1 MCWGNIFSQ
10 RKWKWIFAMQRKKP
24 STKMMR
30 CFVKCLFFLIWR
42 EEFQEKKIFS
52 SLVCIGKKAVLLV
65 LTVAFS
71 HGHYS
76 GPQAQFLPRRISY
89 LVNYM
94 LMYVLKISLYY
105 MCSTPCWV
113 EITADN
119 KGRKAKKI
127 NYHCCR
133 WEQIYNKLHLITTM
147 KLLKV

>member
-1 MCWGNIFSQ
+1 M
-10 RKWKWIFAMQRKKP
+10 
-24 STKMMR
+24 
-30 CFVKCLFFLIWR
+30 
-42 EEFQEKKIFS
+42 FS

-65 LTVAFS
+65 STVAFS
-71 HGHYS
+71 LGHYS

-119 KGRKAKKI
+119 KGRKAK
-127 NYHCCR
+127 
-133 WEQIYNKLHLITTM
+133 
-147 KLLKV
+147 LLLLQMGAN